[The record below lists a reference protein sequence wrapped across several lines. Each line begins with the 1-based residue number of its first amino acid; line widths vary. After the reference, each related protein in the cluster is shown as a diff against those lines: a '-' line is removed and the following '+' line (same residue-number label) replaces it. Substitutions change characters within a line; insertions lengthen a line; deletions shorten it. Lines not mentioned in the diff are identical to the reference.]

1 MKIQDWAANC
11 RVENTHPMKRIL
23 LCALFVLLSVS
34 VRADDPKEAPIR
46 WWKGN
51 LHTHTLWSDGNDF
64 PEMVADW
71 YVEHGYNFL
80 ALSDHNI
87 LSRGQRWM
95 PLETIVSRSNEEALP
110 RYQRRF
116 GKEWVEL
123 KGVPTDADC
132 QVRLKPLD
140 EFRHLVEQADKFIM
154 IQGEEISDKA
164 EGKPV
169 HMNATNLTEL
179 IQPVGG
185 PTVQDYSKQSA
196 SGSRT

>member
-1 MKIQDWAANC
+1 
-11 RVENTHPMKRIL
+11 MKRIL

-51 LHTHTLWSDGNDF
+51 LQRTRYGVTAMTFQKWSPTGTWNTVITSCVC
-64 PEMVADW
+64 PIT
-71 YVEHGYNFL
+71 
-80 ALSDHNI
+80 NI

-179 IQPVGG
+179 IQ
-185 PTVQDYSKQSA
+185 Q
-196 SGSRT
+196 